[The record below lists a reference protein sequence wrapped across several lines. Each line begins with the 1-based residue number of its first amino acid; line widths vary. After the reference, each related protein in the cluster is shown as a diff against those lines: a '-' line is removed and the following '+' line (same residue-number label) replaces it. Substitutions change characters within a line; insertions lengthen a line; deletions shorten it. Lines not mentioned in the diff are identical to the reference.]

1 MSTPAPPKPNPA
13 PQPSDDP
20 EVVPI
25 PPDEEF
31 WEKYN
36 RRFEFPF
43 STVGAV
49 LLHVAVACLLVVLW
63 AKMRDSAPD
72 KEAVPVVISPVDGIG
87 EGSPGAELGIDPI
100 SKNDEEIKAPI
111 TAEELAQLPAGD
123 CERVRDAIRALGR
136 EPRPPGCLGLT
147 GRDGWRIRVGRYRVI
162 DEIDDA
168 EQAVLV
174 LRVGDRRN
182 VYR

>member
-49 LLHVAVACLLVVLW
+49 LLHVGIAFLIVVLLT
-63 AKMRDSAPD
+63 KMKDKSPD
-72 KEAVPVVISPVDGIG
+72 KNLPVVISPVSGLDVLDGA
-87 EGSPGAELGIDPI
+87 PGAGEP
-100 SKNDEEIKAPI
+100 APWHN
-111 TAEELAQLPAGD
+111 AA
-123 CERVRDAIRALGR
+123 
-136 EPRPPGCLGLT
+136 PRGQP
-147 GRDGWRIRVGRYRVI
+147 
-162 DEIDDA
+162 
-168 EQAVLV
+168 
-174 LRVGDRRN
+174 
-182 VYR
+182 

>member
-36 RRFEFPF
+36 RHFEFPF

-63 AKMRDSAPD
+63 SKMRDSAGD
-72 KEAVPVVISPVDGIG
+72 KSPVPLVISPVDGLG
-87 EGSPGAELGIDPI
+87 EGSPGADLGNDQV
-100 SKNDEEIKAPI
+100 SKSEEEIKAPI
-111 TAEELAQLPAGD
+111 TAEELA
-123 CERVRDAIRALGR
+123 AI
-136 EPRPPGCLGLT
+136 
-147 GRDGWRIRVGRYRVI
+147 
-162 DEIDDA
+162 
-168 EQAVLV
+168 
-174 LRVGDRRN
+174 
-182 VYR
+182 